1 MRKGIW
7 ILLIFLTWYLAGMYA
22 GEGEERRLILGSG
35 GEEIRQ
41 LREYAAGD
49 PYRLIHWNQTART
62 DVLWV
67 KEYEPESERSVVIY
81 LDFFRSLSKQDIP
94 LDAFWEILRAFL
106 EGMLAAEIFIQV
118 R

>member
-41 LREYAAGD
+41 LREYA
-49 PYRLIHWNQTART
+49 
-62 DVLWV
+62 
-67 KEYEPESERSVVIY
+67 
-81 LDFFRSLSKQDIP
+81 
-94 LDAFWEILRAFL
+94 RAIRI
-106 EGMLAAEIFIQV
+106 A
-118 R
+118 

>member
-49 PYRLIHWNQTART
+49 PYRLIHWN
-62 DVLWV
+62 
-67 KEYEPESERSVVIY
+67 
-81 LDFFRSLSKQDIP
+81 
-94 LDAFWEILRAFL
+94 
-106 EGMLAAEIFIQV
+106 
-118 R
+118 